1 MVKYVKHSA
10 VTECVSGIVSVRPLL
25 AFEPTDGRSDV
36 DPQSKVV
43 FLVLTVRYSL
53 LGVVRG

>member
-1 MVKYVKHSA
+1 MKHS
-10 VTECVSGIVSVRPLL
+10 VDTECASGIVSVRPLL

-36 DPQSKVV
+36 DPKSKVV

-53 LGVVRG
+53 LGVVRGS